1 MQSKRQQLEVQLQMF
16 ILGGSPGSASLPVEF
31 KTQPVQAESRPSGFT
46 SKDSNIRGLC
56 QVTVHRE
63 EVNPGS
69 TEGDHHDQISKD
81 SSQSDSD
88 PNPDA
93 SMKSSAA
100 AGTAVTGISQA
111 ALDEIEK
118 FEKFMADYWRRQ
130 ELKKC

>member
-1 MQSKRQQLEVQLQMF
+1 MQNKRQQLEVQLQMF

-31 KTQPVQAESRPSGFT
+31 KTQPVQAESRTSGVT
-46 SKDSNIRGLC
+46 SKDSNISRLC

-69 TEGDHHDQISKD
+69 TEGVHDHDQISID
-81 SSQSDSD
+81 SSQSNSNT
-88 PNPDA
+88 NPDA
-93 SMKSSAA
+93 SMKSSA
-100 AGTAVTGISQA
+100 GPAVTGISRA

>member
-1 MQSKRQQLEVQLQMF
+1 MQNKRQQLEVQLQMF
-16 ILGGSPGSASLPVEF
+16 ILGGPPGSASLPVEF
-31 KTQPVQAESRPSGFT
+31 KTQPVRSSGVT
-46 SKDSNIRGLC
+46 STDSNIRGLC

-69 TEGDHHDQISKD
+69 MEGVHDHQDQISKD
-81 SSQSDSD
+81 SSQSNSNT
-88 PNPDA
+88 NPDA
-93 SMKSSAA
+93 SMKSSA
-100 AGTAVTGISQA
+100 GPAVTGISRA